1 MHLRRRSL
9 EDCLNE
15 RPPDDHE
22 RQELN
27 LKRAEL
33 STGPSA
39 LFRTNPDDEH
49 QLTIDGNPWIQNPA
63 AEALHCR
70 HQPSLRTIAAVAT
83 CVNASGHAAE
93 IAHSVSYS
101 P

>member
-15 RPPDDHE
+15 RPPDNHE

-63 AEALHCR
+63 AEPGSRGIADASPALGPLL
-70 HQPSLRTIAAVAT
+70 QSP
-83 CVNASGHAAE
+83 HA
-93 IAHSVSYS
+93 
-101 P
+101 